1 MSERLL
7 VVVAHPDDEVIMCGG
22 TIAKFASYGREV
34 RVLVIADGVTSRG
47 AGIDAVMERVA
58 MGSKAS
64 DVLGSNGQ
72 ILGWGDQRIDTVP
85 ALDLNKV
92 IEVVVDE
99 FKPHTVI
106 THWQGDVN
114 LDHRLVSAAC
124 RVACRPKSGVRVL
137 LEGEI
142 PPAPGF
148 APNYFVDLTEEFMWR
163 KLQARHCYAEELDG
177 SVHTADG
184 MSIVAGH
191 RGMAIGVKVA
201 EAFEM
206 VRGQE

>member
-92 IEVVVDE
+92 IELYPQCSMAYRNRGVSWIWLNEPDKALADYSRAIDE
-99 FKPHTVI
+99 SGPVARI
-106 THWQGDVN
+106 EVQN
-114 LDHRLVSAAC
+114 HRDQKNQQKHD
-124 RVACRPKSGVRVL
+124 R
-137 LEGEI
+137 
-142 PPAPGF
+142 
-148 APNYFVDLTEEFMWR
+148 
-163 KLQARHCYAEELDG
+163 
-177 SVHTADG
+177 
-184 MSIVAGH
+184 
-191 RGMAIGVKVA
+191 
-201 EAFEM
+201 
-206 VRGQE
+206 